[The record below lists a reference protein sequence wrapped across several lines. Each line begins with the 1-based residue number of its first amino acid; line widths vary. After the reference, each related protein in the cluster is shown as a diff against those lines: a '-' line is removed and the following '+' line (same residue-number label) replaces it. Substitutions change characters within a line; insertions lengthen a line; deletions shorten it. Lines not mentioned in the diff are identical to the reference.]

1 MRHGESSSTQVFE
14 VLVPNVEFGE
24 KEKSWCGLEV
34 SDKKKKKKERERE
47 RAHV

>member
-1 MRHGESSSTQVFE
+1 MRHGESSSIQVSG

-34 SDKKKKKKERERE
+34 SDKKKKEKKRKK